1 MESSKVP
8 ALWLAERTFSFVATQ
23 IHDGKLFTMPCENMF
38 YNALHYVRTSH
49 MSIGRAKRPLVCVGP
64 VRRSRAFVDDREAS
78 TGR

>member
-23 IHDGKLFTMPCENMF
+23 IYDGKHCSLPYANMS

-49 MSIGRAKRPLVCVGP
+49 MRIGCAKRPLVCVSPLRG
-64 VRRSRAFVDDREAS
+64 SRAFVD
-78 TGR
+78 GR